1 MANTRK
7 TISDTLRSES
17 STVKIN
23 TIDETQLQ
31 ADSEDH
37 YWKIVTQIYG
47 LSEERLNKQADE
59 KKLLRKVFYWT
70 FAPLLIIQFVA
81 IIVLIILNG
90 RNVVSVDSTVLTVL
104 VSAMF
109 VETLGAII
117 VMIRY
122 CFDSSQEVKILEV
135 LNGIVSNFQ
144 KFKKGAPNKDKK
156 EKD

>member
-1 MANTRK
+1 M
-7 TISDTLRSES
+7 
-17 STVKIN
+17 
-23 TIDETQLQ
+23 
-31 ADSEDH
+31 
-37 YWKIVTQIYG
+37 
-47 LSEERLNKQADE
+47 
-59 KKLLRKVFYWT
+59 
-70 FAPLLIIQFVA
+70 
-81 IIVLIILNG
+81 
-90 RNVVSVDSTVLTVL
+90 SVDSTVLTVL